1 MKPLNTGIAFS
12 VTVMV
17 FYSLCTLAEVLW
29 PVQFIEFMNAL
40 FHGLDF
46 RRLSAS
52 VPFSW
57 ASFGGAL
64 LIIGAWALAA
74 GTFFGWLHTA
84 LSANRFRSVV
94 RHG

>member
-1 MKPLNTGIAFS
+1 MKPINTGIALS
-12 VTVMV
+12 GTVMV

-29 PVQFIEFMNAL
+29 PAQFMEFMNAL

-46 RRLSAS
+46 GRLSAS

-64 LIIGAWALAA
+64 LIMGAWTFAA
-74 GTFFGWLHTA
+74 GTFFGWFHNMLSVNRLH
-84 LSANRFRSVV
+84 SAV
-94 RHG
+94 RPG

>member
-1 MKPLNTGIAFS
+1 MKPTNTGIALC

-29 PVQFIEFMNAL
+29 PAQFMEFMTAL

-57 ASFGGAL
+57 ASFCGAV
-64 LIIGAWALAA
+64 LIMGAWALAA
-74 GTFFGWLHTA
+74 GTFFGWFHNMLSVNRVRSA
-84 LSANRFRSVV
+84 LRP
-94 RHG
+94 G

>member
-1 MKPLNTGIAFS
+1 MKPINTGASLS

-29 PVQFIEFMNAL
+29 PAQFMGFMNAL

-64 LIIGAWALAA
+64 LIMGAWTFAA
-74 GTFFGWLHTA
+74 GTFFGWIHNMLPVNRIR
-84 LSANRFRSVV
+84 SAV
-94 RHG
+94 RPS

>member
-1 MKPLNTGIAFS
+1 MKPVNTGISLS

-29 PVQFIEFMNAL
+29 PAQFMEFMNGL

-46 RRLSAS
+46 RKLSAS
-52 VPFSW
+52 EPFSL

-64 LIIGAWALAA
+64 LIMGAWAFAA
-74 GTFFGWLHTA
+74 GTFFGWIHNMLAASRT
-84 LSANRFRSVV
+84 RSVV
-94 RHG
+94 RPG

>member
-1 MKPLNTGIAFS
+1 VKPINPGIALS

-17 FYSLCTLAEVLW
+17 LYSLCTLAEVLW
-29 PVQFIEFMNAL
+29 PAQFMEFMNAL

-52 VPFSW
+52 VPFGW

-64 LIIGAWALAA
+64 LIMGAWTFAA
-74 GTFFGWLHTA
+74 GTFFGWLHNM
-84 LSANRFRSVV
+84 LPVNRIHSAV
-94 RHG
+94 RPG

>member
-1 MKPLNTGIAFS
+1 MKPINTGIALS

-29 PVQFIEFMNAL
+29 PAQFMEFMNAL

-46 RRLSAS
+46 GRLSAS

-57 ASFGGAL
+57 TSFCGAL
-64 LIIGAWALAA
+64 IIMGVWAFAA
-74 GTFFGWLHTA
+74 GTFFGWFHSL
-84 LSANRFRSVV
+84 LSEHRVHSTV
-94 RHG
+94 RPG